1 MSRESAQLF
10 ATDKKHKI
18 KPQAY
23 SQTVSILS
31 FTQPV
36 LVESQLRRDPV
47 AVKIGEH
54 ALTIARSSRGV
65 FAYPERCP
73 HRGTRL
79 VHAHNDDGRLVCPY
93 HGWSVSF
100 DGQVRKP
107 NQTQSEC
114 HLQVHRLERA
124 FGSYW
129 LVDPTIPVPI
139 SAPPRH
145 TFCGSMQFDLSA
157 PYHVV
162 LDNFN
167 EGSHTPFV
175 HSVLGPNPNDLHRIH
190 FEWKNEADCVL
201 THYDGPQRHNLLFFA
216 MAPFRELHWS
226 ITWKTFF
233 APTYMQYDSK
243 WYHPKTGRV
252 LTENR
257 VYYYLVPK
265 GLERTS
271 LHAFIFVKAPAW
283 LAWLTPAV
291 KLVSRLITA
300 NQVLED
306 ERFYPK
312 IADLPHSFKG
322 LRLEAT
328 DHPVV
333 AIRRRANAEY
343 LGRSGDTKTSQ

>member
-1 MSRESAQLF
+1 M
-10 ATDKKHKI
+10 
-18 KPQAY
+18 
-23 SQTVSILS
+23 SILR

-36 LVESQLRRDPV
+36 LVARKLGRKPV

-54 ALTIARSSRGV
+54 GLTIARASNGV

-79 VHAHNDDGRLVCPY
+79 VHASNDDGRLVCPY
-93 HGWSVSF
+93 HGWSVDSQ
-100 DGQVRKP
+100 GQARKP
-107 NQTQSEC
+107 NQTQPEC
-114 HLQVHRLERA
+114 QLTVHTLQLA

-129 LVDPTIPVPI
+129 LVEPERPVPI
-139 SAPPRH
+139 VAPPEH

-175 HSVLGPNPNDLHRIH
+175 HSLLGPHPKDLPRAH
-190 FEWKNEADCVL
+190 FEWKNEADHVL
-201 THYDGPQRHNLLFFA
+201 THYDAPQRRNLMFFA

-226 ITWKTFF
+226 ISWKTYF

-257 VYYYLVPK
+257 VYYYIVPK
-265 GLERTS
+265 GEGHTS
-271 LHAFIFVKAPAW
+271 LHAFIFVKAPWWAAW
-283 LAWLTPAV
+283 FSPAV
-291 KLVSRLITA
+291 RLASRLITA

-312 IADLPHSFKG
+312 IADLPESFKG

-333 AIRRRANAEY
+333 AIRKRAEAEY
-343 LGRSGDTKTSQ
+343 LGR